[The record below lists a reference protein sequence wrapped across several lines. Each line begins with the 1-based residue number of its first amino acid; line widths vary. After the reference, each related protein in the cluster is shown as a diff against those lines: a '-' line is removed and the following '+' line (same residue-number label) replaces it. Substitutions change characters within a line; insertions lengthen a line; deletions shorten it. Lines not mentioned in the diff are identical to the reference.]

1 MTLPKDPG
9 GRAINLGRAGGWS
22 AATAVTALA
31 GWLLWLQPGCEAG
44 AGSVA

>member
-9 GRAINLGRAGGWS
+9 GKAMNLGRAGGWS

-31 GWLLWLQPGCEAG
+31 GWPLWLQPG
-44 AGSVA
+44 